1 MKKIFILILIAG
13 TQLLSSC
20 GSDKLD
26 MAEAKKTAESA
37 INYMGNKK
45 FDDLYNLYTNDFA
58 HSERKEVREAKIN
71 EIITVI
77 GAVEN
82 YTLIDSVAQDNFG
95 EESNILLTYQVKHAN
110 LTSKELFTIILEDG
124 KYLIAKIDIQGK

>member
-1 MKKIFILILIAG
+1 MYFVFRI
-13 TQLLSSC
+13 
-20 GSDKLD
+20 
-26 MAEAKKTAESA
+26 
-37 INYMGNKK
+37 
-45 FDDLYNLYTNDFA
+45 A